1 MAPKGYM
8 ELDPT
13 REDQVFLS
21 TMPAGRLQRRHA
33 LVVVAIAIVVFLAA
47 APFVGVQLPA
57 SPAFISIHESALFVI
72 SLITAVLLFGQFA
85 ILRSRAMLVLAAG
98 YLYAAVMTIPH
109 VLAFPGVFTPTG
121 LMGGGPQAAAW
132 LYVFWRIGF
141 ELSLIAYVVLSNAKS
156 ASPLHRVSVG
166 IVASVAIVL
175 VLTCVLTLLAIQ
187 ADSVLPALQE
197 QGRYTRA
204 TQIMA
209 IISFS
214 AGLLVLLWFW
224 WRGPKSVLDLWL
236 LVVIFM
242 LLLSAALSSLLNTG
256 RFDFGFVFGRLF
268 GLAAASFVLINLLIQ
283 NSRLYAK
290 LAAGQAELQRLTR
303 VDPLTGIANRRAFD
317 AAIETEWRRAMRNK
331 TSLALLL
338 VDVDS
343 FKSFNDIYGHP
354 AGDDCL
360 RVIANVLVKT
370 ARRAGETVAR
380 CGGEEFTVLLPGVD
394 RAEASALG
402 RRLCQTVRDL
412 HIPHVASPVAAHVT
426 ISAGVAVAFPSHDL
440 DPWDPGPD
448 GLVERADKALYA
460 AKAAGRDQVA
470 EDAPDVIAIRRVHPE
485 YAGQHSLT
493 AWSRWRGKP
502 V

>member
-121 LMGGGPQAAAW
+121 LMEGGPQAVAW
-132 LYVFWRIGF
+132 LYVFWRVGF
-141 ELSLIAYVVLSNAKS
+141 ELSLIAYVVLRSAKS

-209 IISFS
+209 IVSFS
-214 AGLLVLLWFW
+214 AGL
-224 WRGPKSVLDLWL
+224 
-236 LVVIFM
+236 
-242 LLLSAALSSLLNTG
+242 SSCFGSGGAG
-256 RFDFGFVFGRLF
+256 R
-268 GLAAASFVLINLLIQ
+268 
-283 NSRLYAK
+283 
-290 LAAGQAELQRLTR
+290 
-303 VDPLTGIANRRAFD
+303 NRF
-317 AAIETEWRRAMRNK
+317 
-331 TSLALLL
+331 S
-338 VDVDS
+338 
-343 FKSFNDIYGHP
+343 IYG
-354 AGDDCL
+354 
-360 RVIANVLVKT
+360 
-370 ARRAGETVAR
+370 
-380 CGGEEFTVLLPGVD
+380 
-394 RAEASALG
+394 S
-402 RRLCQTVRDL
+402 
-412 HIPHVASPVAAHVT
+412 S
-426 ISAGVAVAFPSHDL
+426 S
-440 DPWDPGPD
+440 
-448 GLVERADKALYA
+448 
-460 AKAAGRDQVA
+460 
-470 EDAPDVIAIRRVHPE
+470 
-485 YAGQHSLT
+485 
-493 AWSRWRGKP
+493 
-502 V
+502 

>member
-1 MAPKGYM
+1 M
-8 ELDPT
+8 ELDPAQ
-13 REDQVFLS
+13 EDQIFLS
-21 TMPAGRLQRRHA
+21 TMPAGQPQRRHA
-33 LVVVAIAIVVFLAA
+33 LVAIAVAIVVFLTA
-47 APFVGVQLPA
+47 APFARVQLPT

-85 ILRSRAMLVLAAG
+85 ILRSPAMLVLAAG

-121 LMGGGPQAAAW
+121 LMEGGPQAVAW
-132 LYVFWRIGF
+132 LYVFWRVGF
-141 ELSLIAYVVLSNAKS
+141 ELSLIAYVVLRSAKS
-156 ASPLHRVSVG
+156 ASPLNRASVG
-166 IVASVAIVL
+166 IISSVAVVL
-175 VLTCVLTLLAIQ
+175 ILSCVLTLLAIQ

-209 IISFS
+209 IVSWS
-214 AGLLVLLWFW
+214 AGLLALLWFW
-224 WRGPKSVLDLWL
+224 WSGPKSVLDLWL
-236 LVVIFM
+236 IVVIFM
-242 LLLSAALSSLLNTG
+242 SLLAAALSSVLNTG

-360 RVIANVLVKT
+360 RAIAHVLVKT

-394 RAEASALG
+394 RADASALA

-412 HIPHVASPVAAHVT
+412 NIPHAASPVAPHVT
-426 ISAGVAVAFPSHDL
+426 ISAGVAAAFPSRDP

-448 GLVERADKALYA
+448 ALVERADRALYA

-470 EDAPDVIAIRRVHPE
+470 EDAPHVAAVRRAHPE
-485 YAGQHSLT
+485 YAGQHSLA

-502 V
+502 L